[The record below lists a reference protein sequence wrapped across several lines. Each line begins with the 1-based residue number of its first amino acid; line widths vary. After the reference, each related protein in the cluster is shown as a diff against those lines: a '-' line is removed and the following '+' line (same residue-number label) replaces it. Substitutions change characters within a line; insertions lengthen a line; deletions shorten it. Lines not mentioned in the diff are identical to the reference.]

1 MANAKPAR
9 EEVKAP
15 AKETTT
21 PAKNTNKKA
30 RNPKNK
36 YEPGEKFVSSISSK
50 KDKDGNPI
58 VRQIKI
64 TNR

>member
-1 MANAKPAR
+1 MANAKPA
-9 EEVKAP
+9 KDTS
-15 AKETTT
+15 KT
-21 PAKNTNKKA
+21 PAKGK
-30 RNPKNK
+30 KNK
-36 YEPGEKFVSSISSK
+36 YEPGETFVETQSTK